1 MRSGRGRRRGANHED
16 QTVLVISGGL
26 VHATQAPRG
35 ESRDIVV
42 EGDTIVD
49 IVPPG
54 AVTNAN
60 AELLDARR
68 RLIIPGLINAHTHS
82 HGGLSKGVGDL
93 WSLELLLNAAPWIGG
108 SRSHEDKHLAA
119 LINAV
124 EHVEKGSTACYDL
137 MFEFPAPTV
146 EGLEAVASAYAK
158 VGLRA
163 VIAPMVADLT
173 FYQSVPGLIDA
184 LPDNARDHARAMR
197 MGAADATIAALR
209 TLAKRW
215 SHPADRLRL
224 GIAPTIPQ
232 HCTREFMIGC
242 RDIAREHG
250 LAMQTHISEPKY
262 LSASSFKFT
271 GLSMTEAM
279 DACGIVGPW
288 FSAAHAVWINDKD
301 MALLASKGAQVAHNA
316 GSNLRLGSGIA
327 AVREYVRHGIP
338 VGIGTDGSASSD
350 NQNMFEAMR
359 YAAFVSRIRGLP
371 PQGWISTAETF
382 GMATEGSARV
392 LGMQNFI
399 GRIAKGY
406 KADLVLLDLDNVNF
420 IPLNDA
426 TNQIVFTEDGT
437 AVDKVLI
444 GGRLVVADG
453 RAIGI
458 DHAALAAKAQAAV
471 ERLAALNADARRFAD
486 RIEPMVSNF
495 CRGLADHDAMHRLH
509 RDIPHA

>member
-1 MRSGRGRRRGANHED
+1 M
-16 QTVLVISGGL
+16 LVISGGL
-26 VHATQAPRG
+26 VFSAEHARG
-35 ESRDIVV
+35 DLRDIVI

-49 IVPPG
+49 IVASG
-54 AVTNAN
+54 AVTSAN
-60 AELLDARR
+60 AEVLDARR
-68 RLIIPGLINAHTHS
+68 RLVIPGLVNAHTHS

-137 MFEFPAPTV
+137 MFEFPAPTI
-146 EGLEAVASAYAK
+146 EGMEAVASAYNK

-184 LPDNARDHARAMR
+184 LPEDARGHARDMR
-197 MGAADATIAALR
+197 MGATGATIEALR
-209 TLAKRW
+209 MLAKRW

-232 HCTREFMIGC
+232 HCTREFMVGC

-250 LAMQTHISEPKY
+250 LAMQTHVSEPKY
-262 LSASSFKFT
+262 LSASSFKVA
-271 GLSMTEAM
+271 GMSMTETM

-288 FSAAHAVWINDKD
+288 FSAAHAVWINDRD
-301 MALLASKGAQVAHNA
+301 MTLLARKGAQVSHNA

-327 AVREYVRHGIP
+327 AVRDYVRHGIT

-371 PQGWISTAETF
+371 PQDWVSTAEAF
-382 GMATEGSARV
+382 RMATEGSARV
-392 LGMQNFI
+392 LGMQDFI
-399 GRIAKGY
+399 GRIAEGY
-406 KADLVLLDLDNVNF
+406 KADLVLLDLDSVNY
-420 IPLNDA
+420 IPLNDT
-426 TNQIVFTEDGT
+426 TNQIVLTEDGT
-437 AVDKVLI
+437 SVDKVLI
-444 GGRLVVADG
+444 GGRLVVTGG
-453 RAIGI
+453 RAIGV
-458 DHAALAAKAQAAV
+458 DHAALAAQAQQAV
-471 ERLAALNADARRFAD
+471 ERLAALNADARRFAE

-495 CRGLADHDAMHRLH
+495 CRGLADDDAMHQLR
-509 RDIPHA
+509 RDIPCVRCGEPHQPL

>member
-1 MRSGRGRRRGANHED
+1 
-16 QTVLVISGGL
+16 VLVISGGL
-26 VHATQAPRG
+26 VLLPAASSAQAH
-35 ESRDIVV
+35 DIVI

-49 IVPPG
+49 VVAPG
-54 AVTNAN
+54 SVSNAN
-60 AELLDARR
+60 SQVLDAAR

-108 SRSHEDKHLAA
+108 GRRNEHKHLAA
-119 LINAV
+119 LINAI

-137 MFEFPAPTV
+137 FFEFPAPTI
-146 EGLEAVASAYAK
+146 EGLEAVVSAYEK

-163 VIAPMVADLT
+163 VVAPMVADLT
-173 FYQSVPGLIDA
+173 FYQSVPGLIDT
-184 LPDNARDHARAMR
+184 LPQDARAHAGGMR
-197 MGAADATIAALR
+197 MGSADASLVALR
-209 TLAKRW
+209 EIAKGWRY
-215 SHPADRLRL
+215 PADRLRL

-250 LAMQTHISEPKY
+250 LAMQTHVSEPKY
-262 LSASSFKFT
+262 LSASSFRVA
-271 GLSMTEAM
+271 GMSMTETM

-288 FSAAHAVWINDKD
+288 FSAAHAVWINDRD
-301 MALLASKGAQVAHNA
+301 MALLAAKGAQVAHNP

-327 AVREYVRHGIP
+327 AVREYLRHGIA

-359 YAAFVSRIRGLP
+359 LAAFVSRIRGLP
-371 PQGWISTAETF
+371 PAEWISAAEAF
-382 GMATEGSARV
+382 HMATEGSARV

-406 KADLVLLDLDNVNF
+406 KADLVLLDLDSVNYV
-420 IPLNDA
+420 PLNNA
-426 TNQIVFTEDGT
+426 TNQLVLTEDGT

-444 GGRLVVADG
+444 GGKVVVEGG
-453 RAIGI
+453 RALGVDRGAI
-458 DHAALAAKAQAAV
+458 ARQAGEAI
-471 ERLAALNADARRFAD
+471 ERLGALNADARRL
-486 RIEPMVSNF
+486 R
-495 CRGLADHDAMHRLH
+495 
-509 RDIPHA
+509 RDIPRRDHCGKAH

>member
-1 MRSGRGRRRGANHED
+1 M
-16 QTVLVISGGL
+16 LVISGGL
-26 VHATQAPRG
+26 VLVAGRF
-35 ESRDIVV
+35 ERRDIVIERDSIADV
-42 EGDTIVD
+42 TA
-49 IVPPG
+49 PG
-54 AVTNAN
+54 AVANAN
-60 AELLDARR
+60 AQVLDARR
-68 RLIIPGLINAHTHS
+68 HLVIPGLVNAHTHS

-108 SRSHEDKHLAA
+108 SRTHEDKHLAA

-146 EGLEAVASAYAK
+146 EGLEAVASAYAQ

-173 FYQSVPGLIDA
+173 FYQSIPGLIDA
-184 LPDNARDHARAMR
+184 LPENAREHARAMR
-197 MGAADATIAALR
+197 MGGSDATLAALR
-209 TLAKRW
+209 LLAKRW
-215 SHPADRLRL
+215 THPDDQVRL

-232 HCTREFMIGC
+232 HCTRAFMLGC

-250 LAMQTHISEPKY
+250 LAMQTHVSEPRY
-262 LSASSFKFT
+262 LSASSFKVA
-271 GLSMTEAM
+271 GMSMTETL
-279 DACGIVGPW
+279 DACGIIGPW
-288 FSAAHAVWINDKD
+288 FSAAHAVWITEKD
-301 MALLASKGAQVAHNA
+301 MDLLAGKGAQVSHNA
-316 GSNLRLGSGIA
+316 GANLRLGSGIA
-327 AVREYVRHGIP
+327 AVRDYVRHGIT

-371 PQGWISTAETF
+371 PQEWVSAPEALR
-382 GMATEGSARV
+382 MATEGSARV
-392 LGMQNFI
+392 LGMQDFI

-406 KADLVLLDLDNVNF
+406 KADLVLLELDNINYT
-420 IPLNDA
+420 PLNDA

-437 AVDKVLI
+437 AVDVVLI
-444 GGRLVVADG
+444 GGKKVVEGG

-458 DHAALAAKAQAAV
+458 DRAALAAKAQQAV
-471 ERLAALNADARRFAD
+471 ERLTALNADARRFAE

-495 CRGLADHDAMHRLH
+495 CRGLADDDAMHRLH
-509 RDIPHA
+509 RDLPWHHG